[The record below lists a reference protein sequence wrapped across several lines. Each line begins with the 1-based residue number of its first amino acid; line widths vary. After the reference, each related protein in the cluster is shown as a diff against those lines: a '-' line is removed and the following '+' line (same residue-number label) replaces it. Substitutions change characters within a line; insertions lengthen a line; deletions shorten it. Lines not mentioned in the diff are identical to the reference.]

1 MGTIIKATGISTDN
15 AIKSSNQHAIEAGR
29 QCIAAAGIDVNDI
42 DLLINVGIY
51 RDENMLEPAMAAFA
65 QKGLGIKPDY
75 AKAQP
80 FKAAFSLDMMN
91 SACGVINAIQ
101 TADAIFRSRKL
112 KYALIVSSDAHPS
125 NEDKESFP
133 YATIGAAMLLEY
145 SDDKKGFQ
153 NFNFKHSATTEHSV
167 RGYLDFNNLTEP
179 AKERLTVDIPAQYKE
194 KLLEFAGES
203 VEEYL
208 NSYDVNR
215 QTVKLVTSQ
224 AEEGFGPKVAK
235 SVDIKDDS
243 IMDLYKEYGDAH
255 SSALTMAYHLGS
267 EKGLYN
273 TNDSILFVAAGAGLT
288 SACVSYTV

>member
-1 MGTIIKATGISTDN
+1 MGTNIKATGISTDN

-29 QCIAAAGIDVNDI
+29 QCIATAGIDINDI

-75 AKAQP
+75 TKAQP
-80 FKAAFSLDMMN
+80 YNAAFSLDMMN

-101 TADAIFRSRKL
+101 AADAIFRSRKL

-145 SDDKKGFQ
+145 NDDKKGFQ
-153 NFNFKHSATTEHSV
+153 NFSFKHSETTEHSV

-179 AKERLTVDIPAQYKE
+179 TKERLTVDMPATYKE

-208 NSYDVNR
+208 KSYDVNR
-215 QTVKLVTSQ
+215 QTIKLVTSQ
-224 AEEGFGPKVAK
+224 TEDGFGPKIAE
-235 SVDIKDDS
+235 SVDIKYDS

-273 TNDSILFVAAGAGLT
+273 SNDNILFVAAGAGLT